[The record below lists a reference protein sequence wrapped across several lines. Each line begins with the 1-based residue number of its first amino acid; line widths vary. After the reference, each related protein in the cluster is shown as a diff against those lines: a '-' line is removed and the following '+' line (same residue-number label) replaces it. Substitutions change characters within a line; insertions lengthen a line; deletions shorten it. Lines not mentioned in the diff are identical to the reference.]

1 MLYYIIQVIIQLKTG
16 HHFTIK
22 LTFFCTGLYPV
33 YEKEEEFA
41 VVESNLLTTLTTL
54 GKEWRITF
62 DFKPTDYDHNNWT
75 SLIHLT
81 IGGNNETYGDRTPAI
96 FFRTDLG
103 MHVSSAINGNP
114 TYSVDLNQPPPVG
127 EWTTIVMSQA
137 KSTDGEFVFKTEIN
151 GMESFTTVNVQAV
164 EFSSVKVYASDPYY
178 TAQPG
183 FIRNLV
189 IMTV

>member
-1 MLYYIIQVIIQLKTG
+1 MST
-16 HHFTIK
+16 
-22 LTFFCTGLYPV
+22 V
-33 YEKEEEFA
+33 YEKEEEFE
-41 VVESNLLTTLTTL
+41 VVESNLLTNLTTL

-62 DFKPTDYDHNNWT
+62 DFKPTDYDHTSWT

-81 IGGNNETYGDRTPAI
+81 AGGNNETYGDRTPSI
-96 FFRTDLG
+96 FFHPDLG
-103 MHVSSAINGNP
+103 MHVSSAINGDP
-114 TYSVDLNQPPPVG
+114 TYSMDLNQPPPEG

-137 KSTDGEFVFKTEIN
+137 KSTGGEYVFKTEVN
-151 GMESFTTVNVQAV
+151 GTESFTTVNGQAE

-183 FIRNLV
+183 FIRDLV

>member
-1 MLYYIIQVIIQLKTG
+1 M
-16 HHFTIK
+16 
-22 LTFFCTGLYPV
+22 
-33 YEKEEEFA
+33 
-41 VVESNLLTTLTTL
+41 VESNLLTTLTTL

-81 IGGNNETYGDRTPAI
+81 AGGNNKTVYGDRTPAI
-96 FFRTDLG
+96 FFHPDLG

-114 TYSVDLNQPPPVG
+114 TYSVDLNQPPLVG
-127 EWTTIVMSQA
+127 EWTNIVMSQA
-137 KSTDGEFVFKTEIN
+137 KSTGEEFIFKTEIN
-151 GMESFTTVNVQAV
+151 GTESFTTVNVQA
-164 EFSSVKVYASDPYY
+164 ESFSSVKVYASDPYY